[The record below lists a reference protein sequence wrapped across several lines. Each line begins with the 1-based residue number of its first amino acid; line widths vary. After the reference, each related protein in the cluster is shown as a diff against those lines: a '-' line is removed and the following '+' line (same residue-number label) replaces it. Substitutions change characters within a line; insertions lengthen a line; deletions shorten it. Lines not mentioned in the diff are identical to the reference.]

1 MKPAIQ
7 YPGSKVMLSG
17 RIAGLFPRHGSY
29 VEPYFGSGAVLLAKS
44 PVAVERV
51 NDVNGDLVHFYRTLR
66 DPATRYSLIDALAF
80 TPYARE
86 EVTLAQQ
93 PVEDLGNDAANDVER
108 ARRFMVRMNQTY
120 VGGGGG
126 WTATTKAS
134 SGHSN
139 ASKWNNYRTRVHAI
153 AERLQN
159 VQIDRTDALDVLA
172 QVARADD
179 PNLAVY
185 ADPPYLMSTRNGS
198 KYASEIGVE
207 HHEKMLSTLLE
218 LPGPVILSGY
228 PSEMYDTALDG
239 WHRIALDRKAN
250 GQAGKGSSVNRTEV
264 LWLNF
269 QPNTNKEIHP

>member
-7 YPGSKVMLSG
+7 YPGSKVMLSE

-86 EVTLAQQ
+86 EVLLAQQ
-93 PVEDLGNDAANDVER
+93 PMEDLGSDAANDVER

-185 ADPPYLMSTRNGS
+185 ADPPYLAESRNGS
-198 KYASEIGVE
+198 RYLSEVDVD
-207 HHEKMLSTLLE
+207 HHVHMLAVLQE
-218 LPGPVILSGY
+218 LPGPVVLSGY
-228 PSEMYDTALDG
+228 PSELYDSALSS
-239 WHRIALDRKAN
+239 WHRIALTRKASSS
-250 GQAGKGSSVNRTEV
+250 AGKGSTANRTEV
-264 LWLNF
+264 LWCNF
-269 QPNTNKEIHP
+269 IPTDQPT

>member
-7 YPGSKVMLSG
+7 YPGSKVMLSE

-29 VEPYFGSGAVLLAKS
+29 VEPYFGSGAVLLAKA

-66 DPATRYSLIDALAF
+66 DPATRYALIDALVF

-86 EVTLAQQ
+86 EVQLAQQ
-93 PVEDLGNDAANDVER
+93 PLEDLGSDSANDVER

-120 VGGGGG
+120 VGGNGG

-139 ASKWNNYRTRVHAI
+139 ASKWNNYRTRIHAV

-159 VQIDRTDALDVLA
+159 VQIDRTDALDVLV

-179 PNLAVY
+179 PRLAVY
-185 ADPPYLMSTRNGS
+185 ADPPYLSESRNGS
-198 KYASEIGVE
+198 RYLSEVDVD
-207 HHEKMLSTLLE
+207 HHVRMLAILQE
-218 LPGPVILSGY
+218 LPGPVVLSGY
-228 PSEMYDTALDG
+228 PSTLYDEALST
-239 WHRIALDRKAN
+239 WHRIALNRKASSS
-250 GQAGKGSSVNRTEV
+250 AGKGSTATRTEV
-264 LWLNF
+264 LWCNF
-269 QPNTNKEIHP
+269 IPEGN